1 LSSLSVKKP
10 NLTRVLEFSID
21 PTHMTAID
29 GALFCC
35 IDPRY
40 WNPIGEN
47 TKSTVQAF
55 VEMKG
60 WKFVPLTEAGGIK
73 VLASDNP
80 YDAAERESALRRIEQ
95 EVGLHHP
102 KVVAL
107 SAHWD
112 CGGYGYSK
120 AFGNDP
126 EQESDRLSADFLKAK
141 EAVAARIGSAAIIEL
156 YLFDERGVQLVSFD

>member
-1 LSSLSVKKP
+1 MSSGPIKMKP
-10 NLTRVLEFSID
+10 AITRVLNFPID

-35 IDPRY
+35 IDPRW
-40 WNPIGEN
+40 WNPIGGN

-73 VLASDNP
+73 VLASEDP
-80 YDAAERESALRRIEQ
+80 ADAAEKESVLKRIEQ
-95 EVGLHHP
+95 EIGLHHP
-102 KVVAL
+102 KVLGL
-107 SAHWD
+107 SGHRD

-120 AFGNDP
+120 AFGNDF
-126 EQESDRLSADFLKAK
+126 EKEGDQLHADLWKAK
-141 EAVAARIGSAAIIEL
+141 EAVEARIGSATVIEL
-156 YLFDERGVQLVSFD
+156 YLFDEKGVESVVF